1 MTAREKIEKIK
12 QQVENVCW
20 GYEAENGPDI
30 WAQLSPAYRICG
42 LGTQQSP
49 IDIVDPVPAK
59 LPVLTFNYQSI
70 PVNLYNTGNT
80 IQVEAPEGSWVAVD
94 GTKYHLVQFHFH
106 APSEHKVAGQAYP
119 IEVHLVHKSE
129 AGTLAVIAVFVAAGR
144 INTTYG
150 TFWHALP
157 SVSGESRQIE
167 GVQLDLQGLLPSLRD
182 TYRYTGSLTTP
193 PCSEGV
199 KWFVMTTPVEMSH
212 SQIATFK
219 AILDGNNRPVQPLN
233 GRELVVDTADQSR

>member
-1 MTAREKIEKIK
+1 MKSHEETDKTK

-20 GYEAENGPDI
+20 GYAPENGPEI
-30 WAQLSPAYRICG
+30 WAQLDPAYRICSV
-42 LGTQQSP
+42 GTQQSP

-70 PVNLYNTGNT
+70 PVKLYNTGNT
-80 IQVEAPEGSWVAVD
+80 IQVDAPEGSWMAVD
-94 GTKYHLVQFHFH
+94 ETKYHLVQFHFH

-119 IEVHLVHKSE
+119 IEVHLVHQSE
-129 AGTLAVIAVFVAAGR
+129 AGALAVVGVFVAAGR

-150 TFWHALP
+150 TFSHALP
-157 SVSGESRQIE
+157 SVSGESQQIE
-167 GVQLDLQGLLPSLRD
+167 GVRLDLQGLLPSQRD
-182 TYRYTGSLTTP
+182 TYRYMGSLTTP
-193 PCSEGV
+193 PCSEDV
-199 KWFVMTTPVEMSH
+199 KWFVMTTSVEMSH

-233 GRELVVDTADQSR
+233 GRELVVDAANQDR